1 VVQPDGGRA
10 LVAGTLDAVPHA
22 MSGGTAL
29 GIRVCD
35 ARIKVLPAAS

>member
-1 VVQPDGGRA
+1 VVQRDGGRA